1 MTKSYLEKCLKQPA
15 APSRKVSA
23 LQLIRL
29 TLAQEESW
37 KNSPYGGIYGVNEH
51 GEFGYTY

>member
-1 MTKSYLEKCLKQPA
+1 MTKSYLERCLKQPA
-15 APSRKVSA
+15 APSREVSP

-37 KNSPYGGIYGVNEH
+37 KNSPYGGIYGVNEN
-51 GEFGYTY
+51 GGLGSI